1 MKKSFW
7 TFLQGIY
14 NRLKSF
20 LSGRK
25 KRDVFYI
32 GGSESLP
39 PPLSAQ
45 EEAECIQAL
54 GRGESGARSALIE
67 HNLRLVVYIA
77 KKFENTGVTVEDL
90 ISIGTIGL
98 IKAVNTFDASKKIK
112 LATYASRCI
121 ENEILMQFRANKKT
135 AQDVSIMEPIDTD
148 KDGHPLTLMDVIA
161 QDDTIIEDL
170 DLKIN
175 AEKLYRYMEEMLDDR
190 EKEIIRWRY
199 GLIGDGLTQ
208 REVAKK
214 LIFPAPMFPASKR
227 RRWKN

>member
-67 HNLRLVVYIA
+67 HNLRLVAHIVKKYYTSYQKYFYLYNYLLIYLLEYI
-77 KKFENTGVTVEDL
+77 F
-90 ISIGTIGL
+90 
-98 IKAVNTFDASKKIK
+98 
-112 LATYASRCI
+112 
-121 ENEILMQFRANKKT
+121 
-135 AQDVSIMEPIDTD
+135 
-148 KDGHPLTLMDVIA
+148 
-161 QDDTIIEDL
+161 
-170 DLKIN
+170 
-175 AEKLYRYMEEMLDDR
+175 
-190 EKEIIRWRY
+190 
-199 GLIGDGLTQ
+199 
-208 REVAKK
+208 
-214 LIFPAPMFPASKR
+214 
-227 RRWKN
+227 